1 LPTALYFIIILV
13 LVFFY
18 TLHAFGIYPMLDSL
32 RYYSFDVLSL
42 GLRPAA
48 LERGKGKDNG
58 NYLESTLLLSCGWED
73 MGRVMMGWRR

>member
-1 LPTALYFIIILV
+1 
-13 LVFFY
+13 
-18 TLHAFGIYPMLDSL
+18 MLDSL